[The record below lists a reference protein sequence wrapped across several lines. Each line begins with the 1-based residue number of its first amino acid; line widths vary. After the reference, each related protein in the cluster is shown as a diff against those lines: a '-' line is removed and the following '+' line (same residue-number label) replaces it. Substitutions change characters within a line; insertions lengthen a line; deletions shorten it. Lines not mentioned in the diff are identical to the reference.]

1 MTRVKL
7 LRADIALGTALC
19 AALSACSRDSSRD
32 AQSTDTAV
40 VASRNNAGGGAR
52 SRDVVPRG
60 ESLPSGMKLVSG
72 ATIPNTDYVFRR
84 VATSRGDAVWLDSI
98 GQAGSA
104 TSATSTRTRIANLAL
119 PPLAAD
125 ERVMLASC
133 DANGRLDPFV
143 VAIVVN
149 EANVTRFTKVRQAW
163 RANAK
168 AHRFDIIPVAG
179 IVCEDPGS

>member
-7 LRADIALGTALC
+7 LSACTALC
-19 AALSACSRDSSRD
+19 ASLSACSRESSRD
-32 AQSTDTAV
+32 ARPTDTAV
-40 VASRNNAGGGAR
+40 VAPRADAGAGAT

-84 VATSRGDAVWLDSI
+84 VATPRGDAIWLDSI

-104 TSATSTRTRIANLAL
+104 TSTRSRISNLAL

-133 DANGRLDPFV
+133 DAKGRLDPFV

-149 EANVTRFTKVRQAW
+149 EPNATRFTKIRQAW
-163 RANAK
+163 RANPK
-168 AHRFDIIPVAG
+168 AHRFDIIPVAH

>member
-1 MTRVKL
+1 
-7 LRADIALGTALC
+7 
-19 AALSACSRDSSRD
+19 
-32 AQSTDTAV
+32 
-40 VASRNNAGGGAR
+40 
-52 SRDVVPRG
+52 
-60 ESLPSGMKLVSG
+60 
-72 ATIPNTDYVFRR
+72 
-84 VATSRGDAVWLDSI
+84 
-98 GQAGSA
+98 
-104 TSATSTRTRIANLAL
+104 
-119 PPLAAD
+119 
-125 ERVMLASC
+125 MLASC